1 MDIPELNSPID
12 TLRSL
17 AKGDGDRAIKA
28 QRAIELI
35 RGLGSYRWAGLYDV
49 LPSEIVVIA
58 WSGPQAPTHPR
69 FPIAKGLN
77 GASVASRKPVIV
89 QDVAR
94 DPRYL
99 TTIGGTRGEMIQPV
113 LDQSGAVVGTID
125 VESDRVNAFSARD
138 EELLARCAENL
149 LWLWRASG

>member
-1 MDIPELNSPID
+1 MGIPEQDSWID

-17 AKGDGDRAIKA
+17 DTEHGDRAAKA

-35 RGLGSYRWAGLYDV
+35 RQAGSYRWAGLYDV
-49 LPSEIVVIA
+49 LKREIAVIA
-58 WSGPQAPTHPR
+58 WSGPQPPTHPR
-69 FPIAKGLN
+69 FSIAKGLN
-77 GASVASRKPVIV
+77 GACVASRKPVIV

-113 LDQSGAVVGTID
+113 FGQSGVVIGTID
-125 VESDRVNAFSARD
+125 VESDRVNAFGIRD
-138 EELLARCAENL
+138 EKLLAECAKNL
-149 LWLWRASG
+149 SWLWRARS